1 MDINFKNQILNDFS
15 IDEEEFFSKNNIFT
29 CNNPSC
35 DFLFF
40 NRADFSAICTHGKV
54 FMRAS
59 NSDLIKKLR
68 EKFIAYPGAWFAE
81 AANIK
86 ELEKTLGDFGL
97 EIDNFFPLM
106 TFSDREVRVRDFDFR
121 RISKDEIQKF
131 KDVTKMSFCFDE
143 DDRLGL
149 AYYDGDSLIAL
160 AGASY
165 SGKYLW
171 DIGLEKFSSDDKY
184 QGLAASLLRK
194 LSLLIREE
202 NPDISPITTTQF
214 SHTKSINTSIRAGY
228 EMNLCITGSKKIQG

>member
-40 NRADFSAICTHGKV
+40 NRADFSAICTSGKV
-54 FMRAS
+54 FMRAT
-59 NSDLIKKLR
+59 NPDLIKKLR
-68 EKFIAYPGAWFAE
+68 EKFIAYQGAWFAE
-81 AANIK
+81 AANIR
-86 ELEKTLGDFGL
+86 ELEKILGEFGMG
-97 EIDNFFPLM
+97 IDNFFPLM
-106 TFSDREVRVRDFDFR
+106 TFSDREVGLRDFDFR
-121 RISKDEIQKF
+121 RIGRNEIQNF
-131 KDVTKMSFCFDE
+131 KDLTRMSFCFDE

-171 DIGLEKFSSDDKY
+171 DIGLEKFSSDEKY

-194 LSLLIREE
+194 LTLLIRKE

>member
-1 MDINFKNQILNDFS
+1 MDNNFKNQLMNDFS
-15 IDEEEFFSKNNIFT
+15 ISERDFYSKNNIFT
-29 CNNPSC
+29 LNKPTD
-35 DFLFF
+35 DFLFH
-40 NRADFSAICTHGKV
+40 NRSDFSLICTANKV
-54 FMRAS
+54 FMRS
-59 NSDLIKKLR
+59 NNPKLIEKL
-68 EKFIAYPGAWFAE
+68 ESAYKDYPGEWFAE
-81 AANIK
+81 APNIRA
-86 ELEKTLGDFGL
+86 LEKILAEFGMG
-97 EIDNFFPLM
+97 IDNFFPLM
-106 TFSDREVRVRDFDFR
+106 TFSDREVGLRDFDFR
-121 RISKDEIQKF
+121 RIGRNEIQNF
-131 KDVTKMSFCFDE
+131 KDLTRMSFCFDE

-171 DIGLEKFSSDDKY
+171 DIGLEKFSSDEKY

-194 LSLLIREE
+194 LTLLIRKE

>member
-40 NRADFSAICTHGKV
+40 NRADFSAICTSGKV
-54 FMRAS
+54 FMRAT
-59 NSDLIKKLR
+59 NPDLIKKLR
-68 EKFIAYPGAWFAE
+68 EKFIAYQGAWFAE
-81 AANIK
+81 AANIR
-86 ELEKTLGDFGL
+86 ELEKILGEFEMG
-97 EIDNFFPLM
+97 IDNFFPLM
-106 TFSDREVRVRDFDFR
+106 TLSDREVGMRDFDFK
-121 RISKDEIQKF
+121 RIGRNEIQNF
-131 KDVTKMSFCFDE
+131 KDLARMSFCFDE

-149 AYYDGDSLIAL
+149 AYYDGDSLIAV

-171 DIGLEKFSSDDKY
+171 DIGLEKFNGDEKY

-214 SHTKSINTSIRAGY
+214 SHTRSINMAIRAGY
-228 EMNLCITGSKKIQG
+228 EMNLCITGREK